1 MGGLWSG
8 RRVKVMWVDLF
19 GFILIL
25 HKLNQFCSSL
35 RWDCRFS
42 DAMVRS
48 TLVDI
53 MPVSSAKVARV
64 VFTNI
69 IFSRIFENEGKRLIG
84 RYEEGRFTMNKHKLF
99 SGPDDDYGAVEMGCE
114 IIDMP
119 FDEYQ
124 NKKELFLKKITLK
137 SEEIIVI
144 ERSTIGQQDND
155 MWQQYRKYRLTAS
168 NFGKVCK
175 LRPTTSRAN
184 TVKHILYDIFQGSS
198 DTRQTK
204 DFND

>member
-1 MGGLWSG
+1 MACALGIMTLLRVMGGLWSG

-64 VFTNI
+64 VF
-69 IFSRIFENEGKRLIG
+69 SK
-84 RYEEGRFTMNKHKLF
+84 
-99 SGPDDDYGAVEMGCE
+99 
-114 IIDMP
+114 
-119 FDEYQ
+119 
-124 NKKELFLKKITLK
+124 
-137 SEEIIVI
+137 
-144 ERSTIGQQDND
+144 
-155 MWQQYRKYRLTAS
+155 
-168 NFGKVCK
+168 
-175 LRPTTSRAN
+175 
-184 TVKHILYDIFQGSS
+184 
-198 DTRQTK
+198 
-204 DFND
+204 